1 MFSSSRGRLHLD
13 GVSRS
18 NRRWILRC
26 VARFENVDTLG
37 SDTIGSRDATAFRIC
52 LVAQEIMGRRNGVPH
67 VPRDFDHDLHSVSAD
82 RLAEAKYESNYLR
95 HSLCRIEPGAE
106 YVCVLVCE

>member
-1 MFSSSRGRLHLD
+1 MLASSRGSLLMD
-13 GVSRS
+13 GVSRAR
-18 NRRWILRC
+18 RRWILRC
-26 VARFENVDTLG
+26 VARVEIVDTLR

-52 LVAQEIMGRRNGVPH
+52 LAAQKIMGRRSGLPH

-95 HSLCRIEPGAE
+95 RSLCRIESVAE